1 MVHYFGKLGASARTY
16 FNKGGAGDTMFRK
29 FQHTASGVSRAVGSI
44 APHIT
49 GVVGVLDPTLGRIS
63 TIGANLIGNGAGA
76 LGYGIEQGRRALHNA
91 LERAP
96 APADVPKIKFH

>member
-1 MVHYFGKLGASARTY
+1 MVHYFNKLGASARTY
-16 FNKGGAGDTMFRK
+16 FNKGGAGDVMFRK
-29 FQHTASGVSRAVGSI
+29 FQHTAREFGHGVGSI

-49 GVVGVLDPTLGRIS
+49 GAVGVLDPTLGRIS
-63 TIGANLIGNGAGA
+63 TIGANLVGNGASA
-76 LGYGIEQGRRALHNA
+76 LGYGVEQGRRALHNA